1 MKNSVKLNLY
11 LLFFCVLFGISILS
25 MVHDIRILNPNY
37 DRWLYTSGD
46 TQSEYAA
53 WLYFRQTPLAQWP
66 VSLNELNAGTWG
78 RTLIFSAVP
87 VIIAVPLKY
96 ILALAS
102 FEGTFQYQGFQILL
116 SWTLFLFYTFKIFNL
131 KFQDRVNSFLVSA
144 VLLTSPTVVFRNL
157 FPHFTFNL
165 IWIIPACFYF
175 YQQCKLTSK
184 PSRVWGILVF
194 VAGTWMPYFIIFPL
208 GIWVSLVTTR
218 YFLEKSQLRSMQS
231 FGSLIRQELIAIL
244 WIMSGFFLL
253 FIVNGFDSLLKSGG
267 SGVGVCNSNFNSL
280 INPNAGGSVSFS
292 NFYSGFELSTNC
304 QYEGFSFLGIP
315 VISTLIIGFCV
326 LLYNR
331 GFRTG
336 ILQSLQNNFGLILV
350 ALIFIFVSFGG
361 NFAFNNMNFNLLNL
375 QGAAFF
381 STFRATGRFMMLPAM
396 AVSFFVFY
404 AIFFVLVKKKI
415 IRFIG
420 LTILLLISFSDQAK
434 AIQQIKL
441 KESSEYSYGVD
452 FEEIFKKSQAK
463 KIEFLLP
470 ESSAYSWKMPLILAA
485 AHSNLSVNDGFFA
498 RPDYVRLDLERER
511 MLKKLTTL
519 SFESEVL
526 YVAYPGV
533 LDGYVEKLTREAKYC
548 IEDIEEKASV
558 FWIGTCS

>member
-1 MKNSVKLNLY
+1 VSV
-11 LLFFCVLFGISILS
+11 
-25 MVHDIRILNPNY
+25 VHDIRILNPNY
-37 DRWLYTSGD
+37 DRWLYASGD
-46 TQSEYAA
+46 SQSEYAA
-53 WLYFRQTPLAQWP
+53 WLYFRQTPLFQWP
-66 VSLNELNAGTWG
+66 ITLNELNAGTWG

-96 ILALAS
+96 MLALAS

-116 SWTLFLFYTFKIFNL
+116 SWTLFLFYSFKIFNL

-144 VLLTSPTVVFRNL
+144 ILLTTPTVIFRNL

-175 YQQCKLTSK
+175 YKQCKITSK
-184 PSRVWGILVF
+184 PSKVWGGLVF
-194 VAGTWMPYFIIFPL
+194 VAGTWMPYFIVFPL
-208 GIWVSLVTTR
+208 GAWVSLVTTR
-218 YFLEKSQLRSMQS
+218 FFLEKGQLRSIRN
-231 FGSLIRQELIAIL
+231 FGSLIQQELKAIL
-244 WIMSGFFLL
+244 WITSGFFLL
-253 FIVNGFDSLLKSGG
+253 VIVNGFDSLFKSGG
-267 SGVGVCNSNFNSL
+267 SGVGICNSNFNSL
-280 INPNAGGSVSFS
+280 INPNAGGTFSFS
-292 NFYSGFELSTNC
+292 TFYSGFELSTNC
-304 QYEGFSFLGIP
+304 QYEGFSFLGLPI
-315 VISTLIIGFCV
+315 ISILIIGFCV

-336 ILQSLQNNFGLILV
+336 ILYSLQNNFGLIVVTLV
-350 ALIFIFVSFGG
+350 FIFASFGG
-361 NFAFNNMNFNLLNL
+361 NFAFNNLNFNLLNL
-375 QGAAFF
+375 QGAPFF

-396 AVSFFVFY
+396 AISFFVFY
-404 AIFFVLVKKKI
+404 AIFFVLVKNKTL
-415 IRFIG
+415 RFIG
-420 LTILLLISFSDQAK
+420 LTILLIFSLGDQAK

-441 KESSEYSYGVD
+441 KETSEYAYGVD

-485 AHSNLSVNDGFFA
+485 AHNNLPVNDGFFA

-519 SFESEVL
+519 SFERQVL

-533 LDGYVEKLTREAKYC
+533 LDGYMENLTRQNKYC
-548 IEDIEEKASV
+548 IQVIEEKAAIY
-558 FWIGTCS
+558 WIGTCP